1 MDDEFQGGVF
11 HASLPGGRW
20 GATLRVTR
28 TEVVA
33 ETVALDAEFPAGTA
47 QVQRFAIPL
56 SQCVLDLGGA
66 SGRMVFCRTTDG
78 SLTLFSEAPGFAQ
91 ALERNSH
98 GLLTEQL
105 AALRGKQR
113 REGRRFLTGATV
125 FAIVTSLLL
134 VAGYYGMMAAARS
147 AVTALPLSF
156 DEKIGRM
163 AIESMD
169 VGERLDSDHP
179 ASVLVTRIVDQLKPH
194 AKIPEMDFR
203 ARVVRK
209 DDVNA
214 FALPGGQIVVF
225 SGLIEKADS
234 AEQLAGVLAHE
245 MAHATLRHGM
255 QSVGQSLGIVAAVEF
270 MIGDVGGL
278 LALGSQVA
286 QESIL
291 TSYSR
296 RAETEADLEG
306 ARMLHAAGLDPHEM
320 ASFFEKLK
328 KDEGDLPG
336 LVAWISTHPQHE
348 DRVRTISEYEGTL
361 ERKEYHKLEVDL
373 ERARAAL
380 RGESETDRDGKTV
393 ENRE

>member
-28 TEVVA
+28 SEVVA
-33 ETVALDAEFPAGTA
+33 EAGPLDAGD
-47 QVQRFAIPL
+47 VRRFAIPL

-66 SGRMVFCRTTDG
+66 SGRMVFCRTADG
-78 SLTLFSEAPGFAQ
+78 SLTLFSEAPGFAKT
-91 ALERNSH
+91 LEQNSH

-105 AALRGKQR
+105 AALRGQQR
-113 REGRRFLTGATV
+113 REGRRFLTGMTAFT
-125 FAIVTSLLL
+125 IITGLLL
-134 VAGYYGMMAAARS
+134 VAGYYGMMAAARK

-163 AIESMD
+163 AIETMD
-169 VGERLDSDHP
+169 VGERLGADNP
-179 ASVLVTRIVDQLKPH
+179 ASRLVTEIVDQLKPH

-203 ARVVRK
+203 VRVVRK

-245 MAHATLRHGM
+245 MAHATLRHGL

-270 MIGDVGGL
+270 MVGDVGGL

-306 ARMLHAAGLDPHEM
+306 ARMLHAAGLDPREM
-320 ASFFEKLK
+320 AGFFEKLQE
-328 KDEGDLPG
+328 DEGELPG
-336 LVAWISTHPQHE
+336 VVAWISTHPQHE
-348 DRVRTISEYEGTL
+348 DRIRTIGDYETTL
-361 ERKEYHKLEVDL
+361 ERREYRKLEVDL
-373 ERARAAL
+373 AGAKRALAEDG
-380 RGESETDRDGKTV
+380 GE
-393 ENRE
+393 